1 MASDYSYSSTELSGQ
16 VTKSIKDVS
25 HHITSSAGGWPNYKV
40 GMLCS
45 YDFTIQDGL
54 PKLYEFNT
62 NIACMYDAPLTP
74 KVNALSSYLSSQS
87 VDTLHVIGIK
97 YGDNL
102 SNPSEAFYNQLSSSC
117 AQHNISS
124 SLILETDPIGDNP
137 DLSPEHSI
145 QSGSN
150 VYTLFVHSPYRYT
163 EFNSLASGSYSK
175 KEFRNIL
182 SNSPSSSL
190 LIGEFDPSSCV
201 PNNDYPDYI
210 MKIDDGDTTLLN
222 GSCRFYSFE
231 SSHFA
236 LLSASFDLNQYYGQT
251 PMYEKYIIGSG
262 SDAGEGKYNYEYT
275 YSLLHSHDGL
285 VDLGCESVSHKLI
298 PSSSGDDKRWD
309 IVSSLEYRHVIPT
322 GSQIEM
328 TDGSKKEIG
337 ALQVGDYVK
346 SLKITNL
353 DFESNDY
360 RTWSSTS
367 VSGSINGSKVT
378 RIISSKIPAHYVV
391 NNKYTLPD
399 NVSRIMCRPDKSDYK
414 FDIISEL
421 STSSQLV
428 RKIDGNDFEPLNIT
442 SLEYKLE
449 DKVFF
454 AVEVDG
460 NDIFYMD
467 DGLVV
472 HS

>member
-25 HHITSSAGGWPNYKV
+25 HYITASAGGWPNYKV

-87 VDTLHVIGIK
+87 VDTLDVIGTK

-102 SNPSEAFYNQLSSSC
+102 SNPSEAFYKELSSSC
-117 AQHNISS
+117 AQNNISS
-124 SLILETDPIGDNP
+124 SLILEPYFTGSE
-137 DLSPEHSI
+137 LHSI

-150 VYTLFVHSPYRYT
+150 VYTLFVNSPFRYT
-163 EFNSLASGSYSK
+163 EFDSLASGSYSK
-175 KEFRNIL
+175 KQFRNII

-190 LIGEFDPSSCV
+190 LIEEFDPSSCT
-201 PNNDYPDYI
+201 PNNNYPDYI
-210 MKIDDGDTTLLN
+210 MKKSEVDTTLIN
-222 GSCRFYSFE
+222 GECGFYSFE
-231 SSHFA
+231 SSHF
-236 LLSASFDLNQYYGQT
+236 SSISSSNNSVYF
-251 PMYEKYIIGSG
+251 EKYIIGSG
-262 SDAGEGKYNYEYT
+262 SDEGSGKFNYEYT

-298 PSSSGDDKRWD
+298 PSASSDNRKWD
-309 IVSSLEYRHVIPT
+309 IITSLEYRHVIPT

-328 TDGSKKEIG
+328 VDGSKKEIG
-337 ALQVGDYVK
+337 TLQVGDNVK
-346 SLKITNL
+346 SLKVSNL
-353 DFESNDY
+353 SSQSNDY
-360 RTWSSTS
+360 RTWSSSTI
-367 VSGSINGSKVT
+367 SGSINSSQVT
-378 RIISSKIPAHYVV
+378 RVISSKIPAHYKV
-391 NNKYTLPD
+391 NNTYILPD
-399 NVSRIMCRPDKSDYK
+399 NVSTIMCRPDGSDYK

-421 STSSQLV
+421 STSSQLI
-428 RKIDGNDFEPLNIT
+428 KKTDGNNFEPLNIT

-454 AVEVDG
+454 AIEVDG
-460 NDIFYMD
+460 NDILYMD
-467 DGLVV
+467 DGLIV

>member
-25 HHITSSAGGWPNYKV
+25 HYITSSAGGWPNYKV

-102 SNPSEAFYNQLSSSC
+102 SNPSEAFYNELSSSC

-124 SLILETDPIGDNP
+124 SLILETDPTGPEP

-150 VYTLFVHSPYRYT
+150 VYTLFVNSPYRYT

-175 KEFRNIL
+175 KKFRNIL

-222 GSCRFYSFE
+222 GSCRFYSYE

-262 SDAGEGKYNYEYT
+262 SDAGGGKYNYEYT
-275 YSLLHSHDGL
+275 YSLLHSYDGL

-309 IVSSLEYRHVIPT
+309 IVSSLEYRHIVPL

-328 TDGSKKEIG
+328 YDGSKKQIENLQIG
-337 ALQVGDYVK
+337 DNIKVVNV
-346 SLKITNL
+346 TNL
-353 DFESNDY
+353 NSQSNDY
-360 RTWSSTS
+360 RNWSTENIEGSI
-367 VSGSINGSKVT
+367 SGSEVT
-378 RIISSKIPAHYVV
+378 KILSTTIPAHYLI
-391 NNKYTLPD
+391 NNKYILPD
-399 NVSRIMCRPDKSDYK
+399 NVSRVMCRPDGSTYK

-421 STSSQLV
+421 NTSSQLI
-428 RKIDGNDFEPLNIT
+428 RKTVDGNFDPLDIT
-442 SLEYKLE
+442 SLDYRIE
-449 DKVFF
+449 DKVFY
-454 AVEVDG
+454 AVELEGD
-460 NDIFYMD
+460 DMFYMD
-467 DGLVV
+467 DLLV

>member
-102 SNPSEAFYNQLSSSC
+102 SNPSEAFYNELSSSC

-124 SLILETDPIGDNP
+124 SLILETDPTGPEP

-150 VYTLFVHSPYRYT
+150 VYTLFVNSPYRYT

-175 KEFRNIL
+175 KKFRNIL

-210 MKIDDGDTTLLN
+210 MKIYDGDTTLLN
-222 GSCRFYSFE
+222 GSCRFYSYE

-262 SDAGEGKYNYEYT
+262 SDAGGGKYNYEYT
-275 YSLLHSHDGL
+275 YSLLHSYDGL

-309 IVSSLEYRHVIPT
+309 IVSSLEYRHIVPL

-328 TDGSKKEIG
+328 YDGSKKQIENLQIG
-337 ALQVGDYVK
+337 DNIKVVNV
-346 SLKITNL
+346 TNL
-353 DFESNDY
+353 NSQSNDY
-360 RTWSSTS
+360 RNWSTENIEGSI
-367 VSGSINGSKVT
+367 SGSEVT
-378 RIISSKIPAHYVV
+378 KILSTTIPAHYLI
-391 NNKYTLPD
+391 NNKYILPD
-399 NVSRIMCRPDKSDYK
+399 NVSRVMCRPNGSTYK
-414 FDIISEL
+414 FDIISEFN
-421 STSSQLV
+421 TSSQLI
-428 RKIDGNDFEPLNIT
+428 RKTVDGNFDPLDIT
-442 SLEYKLE
+442 SLDYRIE
-449 DKVFF
+449 DKVFY
-454 AVEVDG
+454 AVELEGD
-460 NDIFYMD
+460 DMFYMD
-467 DGLVV
+467 DLLV

>member
-25 HHITSSAGGWPNYKV
+25 HYITASAGGWPNYKV

-102 SNPSEAFYNQLSSSC
+102 SNPSEAFYNELSSSC
-117 AQHNISS
+117 AKHNISS
-124 SLILETDPIGDNP
+124 SLILETDPTGPEP

-150 VYTLFVHSPYRYT
+150 VYTLFVNSPYRYT

-175 KEFRNIL
+175 KKFRNIL

-222 GSCRFYSFE
+222 GSCRFYSYE

-262 SDAGEGKYNYEYT
+262 SDAGGGKYNYEYT

-309 IVSSLEYRHVIPT
+309 IVSSLEYRHIVPL

-328 TDGSKKEIG
+328 YDGSKKQIENLQIG
-337 ALQVGDYVK
+337 DNIKVVNV
-346 SLKITNL
+346 TNL
-353 DFESNDY
+353 NSQSNDY
-360 RTWSSTS
+360 RNWSTKNIEGSI
-367 VSGSINGSKVT
+367 SGSEVT
-378 RIISSKIPAHYVV
+378 KILSTTIPAHYLI
-391 NNKYTLPD
+391 NNKYILPD
-399 NVSRIMCRPDKSDYK
+399 NVSRVMCRPDGSTYK

-421 STSSQLV
+421 NTSSQLI
-428 RKIDGNDFEPLNIT
+428 RKTVDGNFDPLDIT
-442 SLEYKLE
+442 SLDYRIE
-449 DKVFF
+449 DKVFY
-454 AVEVDG
+454 AVELEGD
-460 NDIFYMD
+460 DIFYMD
-467 DGLVV
+467 DLLV